1 VEVVLPERHDVG
13 TTLILAPAG
22 QVDSG
27 TVVTPCAVVHNFGT
41 RGEAFQVIFKV
52 DASYAEVVQGSLTPG
67 QTDTLGFR
75 DWVAKPV
82 GTHPTICYTTLADD
96 QDRSN
101 DTAYGSVEVVLPER
115 HDVGTTAILAPVG
128 TLDSGTIVTPI
139 AVIRNFGTRTEEVPV
154 TFTIAGGYTQSLT
167 RSLSSGQTDT
177 VSFPE
182 WSARPTG
189 TPATTCFTS
198 LARDANRHNDTT
210 ASSVAVLM
218 VSDVGTEAV
227 LAPVGMVKLAEGIL
241 ATRVTPKARIAN
253 SGHRT
258 EGNFQVR
265 FRIDSIVVHAGADTV
280 VLGAAY
286 AETLTVATNLKP
298 GESIELSFPDALLGL
313 GDYAVSCSTMLAG
326 DGNPANDE
334 MTQVFK
340 VTYEFS
346 SVQGGELAAVIYT
359 RAGERVRR
367 IARNILFGDPL
378 LVQWDGLNDR
388 GQRVAPGTYL
398 CLLRFDPTTGTTKQQ
413 VTNMLVT
420 SDFTSM
426 VLSWRQP

>member
-13 TTLILAPAG
+13 TTVILAPAG

-27 TVVTPCAVVHNFGT
+27 TVVTPCAVVHNFGA

-67 QTDTLGFR
+67 QTDTVGFS
-75 DWVAKPV
+75 DWVAQPV
-82 GTHPTICYTTLADD
+82 GTLPTICYTTLAND

-115 HDVGTTAILAPVG
+115 HDVGATAILAPVG
-128 TLDSGTIVTPI
+128 TLDSGTVVTPV
-139 AVIRNFGTRTEEVPV
+139 AVIHNFGTRAEEFPV
-154 TFTIAGGYTQSLT
+154 AFTIAGGYTQSLT
-167 RSLSSGQTDT
+167 QSLSPGQTDT
-177 VSFPE
+177 VSFPD

-189 TPATTCFTS
+189 SPATACFTS
-198 LARDANRHNDTT
+198 LARDANRRNDTT
-210 ASSVAVLM
+210 ASSVAVLV

-227 LAPVGMVKLAEGIL
+227 LAPVGVVKLAEGIL
-241 ATRVTPKARIAN
+241 TTSVTPKARITN
-253 SGHRT
+253 YGHRA
-258 EGNFQVR
+258 EANFEVR
-265 FRIDSIVVHAGADTV
+265 FRIDGIVVRAGGDTV

-286 AETLTVATNLKP
+286 DETMTVTSTLEP
-298 GESIELSFPDALLGL
+298 GASIELSFPDSLLGL
-313 GDYAVSCSTMLAG
+313 GDYAVSCSTMVAG
-326 DGNPANDE
+326 DGNQANDE
-334 MTQVFK
+334 MTQFFK
-340 VTYEFS
+340 VAYEFS
-346 SVQGGELAAVIYT
+346 SAQDGELAAVIYT

-367 IARNILFGDPL
+367 IARSIHSGDPL
-378 LVQWDGLNDR
+378 LVQWDGSNNR

-398 CLLRFDPTTGTTKQQ
+398 CLLRFDPTVGTAEQQ
-413 VTNMLVT
+413 VTNILVA